1 MLYQRDVLSIEDLTT
16 EDIEDIFAMTDF
28 LKSREGQSHRPLS
41 GKSVGLYFEKPSTRT
56 RVSFEVGIYQLG
68 GHPIYLDTKSLQ
80 IGRGESISD
89 TARILSGY
97 LDCIVARTLKDETV
111 RELALYA
118 DIPVIN
124 ALTDL
129 EHPCQALGDIYTVK
143 EHFGDYRGLRFSFVG
158 DGNNVANSLLLLCSK
173 LGIDFTIASPKG
185 YEIREEIK
193 EKALKNAKVS
203 KASISFYND
212 PSEAVRDA
220 NIIYTDVWVS
230 MGEENEAERRYTD
243 FQGFQVNSSLIRL
256 AHSDVRIMHCLPA
269 MRGKEITDEVMDG
282 PNSIIFKQAE
292 NRLHTQ
298 KGILSLI
305 LG

>member
-193 EKALKNAKVS
+193 EKALKNAKIS

>member
-193 EKALKNAKVS
+193 EKALKNAKIS

-230 MGEENEAERRYTD
+230 MGEENEAERRYAD

>member
-230 MGEENEAERRYTD
+230 MGEENEAERRYAD